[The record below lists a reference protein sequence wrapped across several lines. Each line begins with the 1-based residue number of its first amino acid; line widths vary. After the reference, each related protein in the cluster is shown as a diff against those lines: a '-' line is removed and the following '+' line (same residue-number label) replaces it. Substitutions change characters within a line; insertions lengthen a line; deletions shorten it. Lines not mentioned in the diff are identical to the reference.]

1 MSSRTDHTPPPQRDP
16 KQGKGTQKLNG
27 RKTAV
32 PSGDIVSEME
42 PKVHSGSHWPKPQPF
57 TDRLLSVLSVSP
69 LMIPER
75 LRPWLIDISERMKCP
90 LDFVASATVVML
102 SSLIGTRLSI
112 KPKQK
117 DSWTITPNLWGA
129 AIGDPSTMKT
139 PSIQEVFTPLKRLIA
154 ESRKQYEE
162 QKQQYEAEQVTYEA
176 QKKVYL
182 SQEQDRL
189 KGKKVNSPV
198 GFPEPLPKPTE
209 RRYMT
214 NDATI
219 EKVADLLNENPTC
232 LLQFR
237 DELIGMLASWDKSG
251 HEQDRAFYLEA
262 WNGNGSI
269 TIDRIGRGTTHVDN
283 LCIAL
288 YGGIQ
293 PVKLLG
299 YLKAAME
306 YDNDG
311 FVQRLQV
318 AVFPDKP
325 RWDYTDET
333 PDRDAKNRAF
343 LLIQQIVDSDF
354 RHIAF
359 DADEY
364 DRFPYTRFD
373 ADAQEIFKQWLI
385 KWETSVLPNEAGL
398 LLEHFTKYRS
408 LMPSLALI
416 FHVVDCV
423 DLPQP
428 IETNGKYLVSAS
440 AARMAVEWCTYLQTH
455 ARRIYGLLDTQH
467 IEAAKSLLKHLKA
480 GHLQD
485 GFKARD
491 VQRKQWAN
499 LTTLEMVESALTE
512 LSKHHWLREVEPPPS
527 TGGRPETS
535 TYLINPIIIQNV

>member
-1 MSSRTDHTPPPQRDP
+1 
-16 KQGKGTQKLNG
+16 
-27 RKTAV
+27 
-32 PSGDIVSEME
+32 
-42 PKVHSGSHWPKPQPF
+42 
-57 TDRLLSVLSVSP
+57 
-69 LMIPER
+69 MIPDN
-75 LRPWLIDISERMKCP
+75 LRPWLLDISDRMRCP
-90 LDFVASATVVML
+90 LDFVASATIVML

-112 KPKQK
+112 KPKQR

-139 PSIQEVFTPLKRLIA
+139 PSVQEVFTPLKRLIA

-162 QKQQYEAEQVTYEA
+162 QKQQYEAENMTYEA

-182 SQEQDRL
+182 SQEQERL
-189 KGKKVNSPV
+189 KGKAVNKPV
-198 GFPEPLPKPTE
+198 AYPEPVSKPTE

-219 EKVADLLNENPTC
+219 EKIADLLNENPSG

-237 DELIGMLASWDKSG
+237 DELIGLLAGWERSG
-251 HEQDRAFYLEA
+251 REEDRAFYLEA
-262 WNGNGSI
+262 WNGDGAK
-269 TIDRIGRGTTHVDN
+269 TVDRIGRGTIHVNN
-283 LCIAL
+283 LCLAL

-299 YLKAAME
+299 YLKAATE

-325 RWDYTDET
+325 QWDYTDEL
-333 PDRDAKNRAF
+333 PDRAAKNKAF
-343 LLIQQIVDSDF
+343 ALIEQIADSDF
-354 RHIAF
+354 RHIAY

-373 ADAQEIFKQWLI
+373 ADGQEIFKQWLI
-385 KWETSVLPNEAGL
+385 HWQTNVLPHESGL

-416 FHVVDCV
+416 FHVVDYV
-423 DLPQP
+423 DAAPP
-428 IETNGKYLVSAS
+428 AKTDSKYLVSAS
-440 AARMAVEWCTYLQTH
+440 AAQMAVDWCTYLQSH

-467 IEAAKSLLKHLKA
+467 LESARSLLKHLKA

-491 VQRKQWAN
+491 VQRKQWTN
-499 LTTLEMVESALTE
+499 LTTLEMVESGLAE
-512 LSKHHWLREVEPPPS
+512 LVKRHWLREVLPPPS
-527 TGGRPETS
+527 TGGRPETAS
-535 TYLINPIIIQNV
+535 YQINPTIIQNV